1 MPLVEPGDAQP
12 PLLLVLDA
20 GSSSLRATLFD
31 TLARPVQGCA
41 ARAPLELET
50 SADGAVEVAPEVFV
64 HRFAALIDE
73 VLQRAGPSA
82 SDITAVGM
90 AAFAATVTGI
100 DEHGRAIT
108 PGYLYSDTR
117 PAAQVRQLRRELD
130 ETAVHQRTGCRL
142 HSSYLPAR
150 LRWLEDTVPEQC
162 RRVRQWLSLPDYLY
176 LRLFGRTQ
184 SSISLASWSGL
195 LNRHTLSWDA
205 SWLHYLRLSAA
216 ALPVLSGAPLTG
228 MVQPWAQRWPSL
240 AAVPWFPAWGDG
252 AASNIGS
259 GCARPGRLA
268 LNIGTSAALRL
279 VTPSPPAVLPPGLW
293 CYRVDETRALV
304 GGALSEGGGTVAWV
318 RRTMQIGDMDRAEQQ
333 IAQAE
338 PDGHGLSVLPFLAG
352 ERSPGWNPE
361 IRFTLAGANLDTT
374 PVAILQAVME
384 GVAYRLA
391 MVARELEACVPGSQA
406 LVAGGGGAT
415 GAPVWLQIIADVL
428 GQPVRLPAEPEP
440 TSRGVALLL
449 LEALG
454 RTDVEPDSEGAAVFE
469 PRPQRTARYES
480 ALTRQ
485 QVLYERLAEWHAF
498 DDNVTG

>member
-41 ARAPLELET
+41 ARAPLDLET

-117 PAAQVRQLRRELD
+117 PAAQ
-130 ETAVHQRTGCRL
+130 
-142 HSSYLPAR
+142 
-150 LRWLEDTVPEQC
+150 
-162 RRVRQWLSLPDYLY
+162 VRQWLSLPDYLY

-454 RTDVEPDSEGAAVFE
+454 RTEIEPDIEGAAVFA